1 MATTRNRES
10 ETTIL
15 ARLFSDRFGRL
26 HPEMGRYILDLDFN
40 DRDKARMHELIV
52 RNQGDALDPDEKE
65 ELNAF
70 LNANSMLAILQ
81 ARARRMFKVKPEKPT
96 GS

>member
-1 MATTRNRES
+1 MASMRNRES

-15 ARLFSDRFGRL
+15 ARIFSDRFGQL

-52 RNQGDALDPDEKE
+52 RNQDDALDPAEKDEMY
-65 ELNAF
+65 AF
-70 LNANSMLAILQ
+70 LNASSMLAILQ
-81 ARARRMFKVKPEKPT
+81 ARARRMVKVKPEKRT
-96 GS
+96 VS